1 LRSLKGRDLLSISDL
16 TRDEIIHILEVARLF
31 KTRYYAGEK
40 IIPVLKGKSLAMIFQ
55 KPSTRTRVS
64 FEVAMYELG
73 GHALYLNW
81 NDLQLGRGET
91 IADTARTLSRYV
103 NGITA
108 RVLRHLDLVELAQYA
123 SIPVINALSDLE
135 HPCQALADVFTIW
148 EKKGKYEGIKI
159 AFIGDGS
166 DNVLH
171 SLLLACSKL
180 GINVVIATPPGYEPR
195 PEILKSAEES
205 AIRSGSTIDIIRD
218 PENAVKAADVIYT
231 DVWVSMGQEVEREK
245 RIRDLSRYR
254 VSLDLIKLAKGDVI
268 FMHCLPARRGEEVDN
283 EVIDGKWS
291 VVWDQ
296 AENRLHVQKAVLA
309 LLL

>member
-1 LRSLKGRDLLSISDL
+1 MKGLRGRDLLSISDL
-16 TRDEIIHILEVARLF
+16 TKDEILHILEVARLF
-31 KTRYYAGEK
+31 KTRYYIGEK
-40 IIPVLKGKSLAMIFQ
+40 LIPVLKGKSLAMIFQ

-103 NGITA
+103 NGVAA
-108 RVLRHLDLVELAQYA
+108 RVLRHSDLIELAQYA
-123 SIPVINALSDLE
+123 SVPVINALSDLE

-148 EKKGKYEGIKI
+148 EKKGRYEGIKV

-180 GINVVIATPPGYEPR
+180 GIDVTIATPPGYEPR
-195 PEILKSAEES
+195 SEILKLAEEAATMS
-205 AIRSGSTIDIIRD
+205 KSTIDIVRD

-245 RIRDLSRYR
+245 RTRDLSRYR
-254 VSLDLIKLAKGDVI
+254 VSLDLIKLAKNDVI